1 MCRGAVLRGAGA
13 GDATNLVW
21 AGAEDSVML
30 DMPGPSGV
38 RVEDINFD
46 GNNTP
51 GVIGLRYRSG
61 WEFGNNGG
69 KDNIFERL
77 SFIRLDVGIS
87 IGDDMLSPD
96 LVASSF
102 RHVRIDGGVS
112 VGFRAIGGNV
122 AGMYYEDIMAEC
134 EKATWRLRTVSFRL
148 IRPRSEAGS
157 PPPKGGELMRNAAGG
172 EIFLEQMPRF
182 WLAHT
187 AIRRNGQVYA
197 GGGEPTVSIRN
208 VVSSVDFCDAWLV
221 ESDSAPVRIQG
232 VRMEGCGGLYR
243 NHDIAGNSAE
253 AEMQSP
259 RRFSDILIDVSAH
272 SNGGGLDDAVIDYA
286 NVGPLYIVGGSL
298 GGSIKLAPRS
308 QVFSIGSYFES
319 DHSNAVMRGMAD

>member
-148 IRPRSEAGS
+148 IRP
-157 PPPKGGELMRNAAGG
+157 P
-172 EIFLEQMPRF
+172 I
-182 WLAHT
+182 
-187 AIRRNGQVYA
+187 
-197 GGGEPTVSIRN
+197 
-208 VVSSVDFCDAWLV
+208 
-221 ESDSAPVRIQG
+221 
-232 VRMEGCGGLYR
+232 
-243 NHDIAGNSAE
+243 
-253 AEMQSP
+253 
-259 RRFSDILIDVSAH
+259 
-272 SNGGGLDDAVIDYA
+272 
-286 NVGPLYIVGGSL
+286 
-298 GGSIKLAPRS
+298 
-308 QVFSIGSYFES
+308 
-319 DHSNAVMRGMAD
+319 